1 MNPAFEKLNVNAL
14 YEVLAEILSDKHG
27 AKITYKVEPKK
38 EARAE
43 QWQSAECLQR
53 P

>member
-1 MNPAFEKLNVNAL
+1 MTRAFENLNVNAL

-38 EARAE
+38 EAIAE
-43 QWQSAECLQR
+43 QWQKSSG
-53 P
+53 